1 MSELR
6 IPLNIPDVE
15 VVSQA
20 SNSKGEIVLTIRSSR
35 VGTRCH
41 KCGQLATIRYGSAP
55 PLTIRH
61 LPILDT
67 PVYLVISPVRYKCSG
82 CDSTTTEVYDWRQEG
97 TNITKGLSDY
107 LMRCLIHGTVE
118 DVSRKERISY
128 KTVTQIVSRRIA
140 TKVDWKQ
147 FKSLKIIG
155 IDEIS
160 LKKGYQDYVT
170 IISTRPSEDGAIS
183 VLAILAGRLK
193 ADVVSFL
200 QSIPCELR
208 RTIESVCTDMYDG
221 FVNAVSEV
229 LGPQV
234 LVVDRYHVAK
244 LYRAPLDALRVS
256 EMKRLKATLPDAQ
269 YRQLEGM
276 MWIVRKQHECLST
289 AEKDKLALL
298 YQHSPKLEKAHRYA
312 LQLTHIFNTHC
323 SRKSAMSKF
332 DRWIKRVKKSGVSCF
347 NTFIA
352 TLEKYQPYIAN
363 YFKQRRNSG
372 FVEGLNNLVK
382 VIKRRCYGIFKPETL
397 FQRLFLDLQGFKIYA

>member
-1 MSELR
+1 MTELR

-20 SNSKGEIVLTIRSSR
+20 SNNKGEIMLTIRSSKA
-35 VGTRCH
+35 GTRCH

-67 PVYLVISPVRYKCSG
+67 PVYLVISPVRYKCSA
-82 CDSTTTEVYDWRQEG
+82 CDSTTTEVYEWRQEG

-128 KTVTQIVSRRIA
+128 KTVTQVINLEIA
-140 TKVDWKQ
+140 GEVEWSQ
-147 FKSLKIIG
+147 FRSLKIIG
-155 IDEIS
+155 IDEMS

-170 IISTRPSEDGAIS
+170 IISTRPSEDGDIA
-183 VLAILAGRLK
+183 VLAVLAGRLK

-200 QSIPCELR
+200 QSIPCALR
-208 RTIESVCTDMYDG
+208 KTIESVCTDMYDG
-221 FVNAVSEV
+221 FANAVIEV

-244 LYRAPLDALRVS
+244 LYRAPLDTLRVS
-256 EMKRLKATLPDAQ
+256 EMKRLKATLPAAQ
-269 YRQLEGM
+269 YHELEGM

-298 YQHSPKLEKAHRYA
+298 YRHSPKLKKAHRYA

-323 SRKSAMSKF
+323 SRKSAMAKF
-332 DRWIKRVKKSGVSCF
+332 DRWIKRVKKSEVNCF
-347 NTFIA
+347 NQFIA
-352 TLEKYQPYIAN
+352 TLEKYQPYMAN

-372 FVEGLNNLVK
+372 FVEGLNNLIK
-382 VIKRRCYGIFKPETL
+382 VIKRRCYGIFKPATL
-397 FQRLFLDLQGFKIYA
+397 FQRLFLDLQGFKVYT